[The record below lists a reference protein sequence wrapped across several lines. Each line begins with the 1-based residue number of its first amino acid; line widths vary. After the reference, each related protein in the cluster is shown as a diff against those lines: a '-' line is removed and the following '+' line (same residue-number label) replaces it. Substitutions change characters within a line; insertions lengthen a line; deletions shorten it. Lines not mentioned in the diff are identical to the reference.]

1 MSKKQDY
8 NVLRWVIL
16 LPTVAVVWLGLFML
30 ILTGVIY
37 LPDDN
42 AKIWNG
48 YIVISTTI
56 IALIEFAITQR
67 IAPKYKKI
75 FAYIAA
81 ALVAM
86 TSLYAWWGLAHLAY

>member
-1 MSKKQDY
+1 MPKKHNYDI
-8 NVLRWVIL
+8 LRWVML
-16 LPTVAVVWLGLFML
+16 LPTVAVVWLGLFMF
-30 ILTGVIY
+30 ILGGVIY
-37 LPDDN
+37 LPEGN

-67 IAPKYKKI
+67 IAPKYKKT

-81 ALVAM
+81 ALVAI